1 MCKNVK
7 IVTKDTIR
15 LAFFDKKKQIQSY
28 MYLHWREIV
37 HAYKLRGT
45 VDVRLSINK
54 FHGTINGLLYICIFN
69 MKRSVRPFLYIQNC
83 VI

>member
-1 MCKNVK
+1 
-7 IVTKDTIR
+7 
-15 LAFFDKKKQIQSY
+15 
-28 MYLHWREIV
+28 MYLHWREMF

-45 VDVRLSINK
+45 IDVQLSINK
-54 FHGTINGLLYICIFN
+54 FHGTIDVLLHICIFK